1 MLLFQLGERLLP
13 LESAVD
19 SVKSGYD
26 VGEEG
31 VGAAPVLLV
40 FQLVS
45 AALEI
50 AEEEIRRSLS
60 LLRAT
65 IESTAPTS

>member
-50 AEEEIRRSLS
+50 AEEEM
-60 LLRAT
+60 
-65 IESTAPTS
+65 